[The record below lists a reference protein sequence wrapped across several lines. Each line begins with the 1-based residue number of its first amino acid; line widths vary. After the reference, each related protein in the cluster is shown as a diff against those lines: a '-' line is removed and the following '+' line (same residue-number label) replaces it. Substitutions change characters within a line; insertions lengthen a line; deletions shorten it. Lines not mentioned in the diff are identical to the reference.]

1 MFVSWQESYDKPRQC
16 VKEQRHSSADKVHTV
31 KAMVSP
37 VVTYGCE
44 SWTVKKTEYQRIG
57 VFELWCCRRLLKVF
71 WTERSNQSIIR
82 EVNIEDSLERLMLKL
97 KLQYFNLLMWTAD
110 SLEKILM
117 LVKIEGKRG
126 RGCQRMRWH
135 PQCNGHELGQ
145 TPGDVKGQGG
155 LTVHG
160 VTKSQT
166 LLDDWTTTTTK

>member
-97 KLQYFNLLMWTAD
+97 KLQYFGHFMQTAD
-110 SLEKILM
+110 SLEKSMM
-117 LVKIEGKRG
+117 L
-126 RGCQRMRWH
+126 
-135 PQCNGHELGQ
+135 
-145 TPGDVKGQGG
+145 
-155 LTVHG
+155 
-160 VTKSQT
+160 
-166 LLDDWTTTTTK
+166 

>member
-1 MFVSWQESYDKPRQC
+1 MVTAAMKLKTHALWKKGYDEPRQHI
-16 VKEQRHSSADKVHTV
+16 KKQRHSSADKVHTV

-97 KLQYFNLLMWTAD
+97 KLQYFNLLM
-110 SLEKILM
+110 
-117 LVKIEGKRG
+117 
-126 RGCQRMRWH
+126 
-135 PQCNGHELGQ
+135 
-145 TPGDVKGQGG
+145 
-155 LTVHG
+155 
-160 VTKSQT
+160 
-166 LLDDWTTTTTK
+166 